1 MSEII
6 SITENEIIQ
15 WGSADGSRKR
25 TVRAVRVTFEGIP
38 PAQPR
43 QNRATRHA
51 ADGRGNRAS
60 RYNDWRAT
68 MRDEL
73 WYALREN
80 GIERFG
86 KVRLQLK
93 VELWF
98 LSEAERRKCDL
109 KNQIATIEDCLGR
122 DYGKDP
128 RYPDGILIYDDKWID
143 RIEET
148 ERLIGPHR
156 QIVFEIR
163 EL

>member
-6 SITENEIIQ
+6 SITQNEIIQ
-15 WGSADGSRKR
+15 WGHVQGKRVKKR
-25 TVRAVRVTFEGIP
+25 TVRVGIDGIP

-43 QNRATRHA
+43 QNRKTRYA
-51 ADGRGNRAS
+51 EDGRGNRAQ
-60 RYNDWRAT
+60 RYLDWRAT

-73 WYALREN
+73 AYAMLEH

-98 LSEAERRKCDL
+98 LTEAERRKCDL

-156 QIVFEIR
+156 QTVFEIR